1 MILFL
6 DTSTN
11 TIRLGLAKDSQL
23 VAEHSWESKFRHSE
37 ELLPTLEKFL
47 KKSKV
52 KLNNLRGI
60 IVVSGPGS
68 FTGLRVGI
76 ATANTLAFILGIPV
90 VGIKSSESKALSP
103 ELLKNKLKKAK
114 VGEFVIPFYG
124 QEPKITLEKKVDK
137 FRKLQ

>member
-1 MILFL
+1 MLLFL
-6 DTSTN
+6 NTSSGIAYLSLT
-11 TIRLGLAKDSQL
+11 KDSKL

-76 ATANTLAFILGIPV
+76 TTANTLAFILGIPV
-90 VGIKSSESKALSP
+90 MGIKSSEPKALSP

-114 VGEFVIPFYG
+114 VGEFIVPFYG
-124 QEPKITLEKKVDK
+124 QEPKITLKRTKS
-137 FRKLQ
+137 